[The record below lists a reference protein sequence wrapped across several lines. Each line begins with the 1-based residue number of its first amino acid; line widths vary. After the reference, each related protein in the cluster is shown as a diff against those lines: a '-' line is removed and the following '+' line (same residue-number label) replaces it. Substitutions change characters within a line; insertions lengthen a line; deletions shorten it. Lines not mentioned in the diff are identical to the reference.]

1 MTSSQERLPTISEI
15 DFAVSAAAQN
25 GKFGARDATIIK
37 MLHQFGLRP
46 QELVSIR
53 WQNIDFKNAT
63 ISVDRIKGSAA
74 TEHTLDKSLTI
85 AFRQLFKKIPE
96 SPTLDDF
103 VFTNEQGQQ
112 LTTRSVQLIVEKAG
126 KLADLTL
133 KLNPSL
139 LRRTCAFE
147 LAQTNASSRQMKTTM
162 GFKHSTNAAKLMR
175 TVANTAIRPDNI
187 PKIFAQN
194 RPNTFQSNLES
205 SLTLQIPASTANL
218 GPGLDTLGLALTAYT
233 TMTFNLLHEDDK
245 SIPRITLLGDIA
257 NLSQE
262 SDRGH
267 IINTVLKKLPN
278 NNISLTKRLR
288 ITIDSDIPLGC
299 GLGSSGTVILGTVL
313 AANLL
318 TGQIPTRGAL
328 LNQAFDIE
336 GHPETMAASLCGG
349 LVACSPSRKEV
360 FMQTTPWPK
369 EWLLLVVVPQFTM
382 KTLAARAVLPKLVPI
397 SDAIF
402 NIQKT
407 AQLICA
413 VWRTDEG
420 MFKEALAD
428 RLHES
433 YRNPLVPDLA
443 ELRHELR
450 TQPIL
455 GCVLSG
461 AGSSTMIVVHQ
472 RHLSGVTR
480 VIQDWISFK
489 NQGHRL
495 LSLEADQDGMRE
507 LVFS

>member
-1 MTSSQERLPTISEI
+1 VTSPQERLPTISEI
-15 DFAVSAAAQN
+15 DLAVSAAAQN
-25 GKFGARDATIIK
+25 GSLGIRDAIIIRL
-37 MLHQFGLRP
+37 LHRFGLRP
-46 QELVSIR
+46 QELVNLQ
-53 WQNIDFKNAT
+53 WEHIDISNAT
-63 ISVDRIKGSAA
+63 IAVDRIKGSAS
-74 TEHTLDKSLTI
+74 TEHTLDKNLTI
-85 AFRQLFKKIPE
+85 AFRQLFKKLPE
-96 SPTLDDF
+96 NPNLDDF

-112 LTTRSVQLIVEKAG
+112 LSTRGVHLIVQRAG

-147 LAQTNASSRQMKTTM
+147 LAQTNASSRQMKTVM

-187 PKIFAQN
+187 PKIIAQN
-194 RPNTFQSNLES
+194 RPKAFQSNFES

-218 GPGLDTLGLALTAYT
+218 GPGLDTLGLAVTAYT

-257 NLSQE
+257 SLSQE
-262 SDRGH
+262 IDRGH
-267 IINTVLKKLPN
+267 IINTVLKKLPKN
-278 NNISLTKRLR
+278 NTDLAKRLR
-288 ITIDSDIPLGC
+288 ITIDSNIPLGC
-299 GLGSSGTVILGTVL
+299 GLGSSGTVRLGTVL

-349 LVACSPSRKEV
+349 LVACSPSRREV
-360 FMQTTPWPK
+360 FMQSTPWPK
-369 EWLLLVVVPQFTM
+369 EWLLLFVLPPFTM
-382 KTLAARAVLPKLVPI
+382 KTPAARAVLPKLVPL

-407 AQLICA
+407 AQLIYA

-420 MFKEALAD
+420 MFKEALTD
-428 RLHES
+428 RLHEG
-433 YRNPLVPDLA
+433 YRGHLVPALA

-495 LSLEADQDGMRE
+495 LTLEADQDGMRE